1 MYAWCLLQINKKDKA
16 ISILQKGL
24 TILPN
29 DKNLNI
35 SLTNLQNNKKIKLNV
50 YGDEWYQ
57 FRLEKHPQELMAQ
70 KQMFKTSKKQ
80 RIKRR

>member
-1 MYAWCLLQINKKDKA
+1 MI
-16 ISILQKGL
+16 
-24 TILPN
+24 
-29 DKNLNI
+29 
-35 SLTNLQNNKKIKLNV
+35 QNNKKIKLNV

-70 KQMFKTSKKQ
+70 KQMFETSKKQ